1 MAVIDVNRL
10 EAKSGEYSDNK
21 HIVRREDLKVSLVS
35 VRPKEE
41 IPVHL
46 HEAEE
51 QFYYVLEG
59 EGLLSLGDGVY
70 ELRPGIAVVI
80 PPQLPHGVSNPNAT
94 HLRYLDFFV
103 VRGS

>member
-10 EAKSGEYSDNK
+10 EAQQRERSENK
-21 HIVRREDLKVSLVS
+21 HIIRREDLKISLVS
-35 VRPKEE
+35 VRPREE

-46 HEAEE
+46 HEVEE

-59 EGLLSLGDGVY
+59 EGLLSLGDEVY
-70 ELRPGIAVVI
+70 ELRPGIAVAI

-94 HLRYLDFFV
+94 SLRYLDFFL
-103 VRGS
+103 VRGP